1 VAADLSPEAVTRAAE
16 AAGITED
23 TARAALEAAAPILAG
38 AWGLTDRERQQEQM
52 RQLNQNLLGAAA
64 EYYRLAY
71 PEAAG
76 ED

>member
-1 VAADLSPEAVTRAAE
+1 MAEIPDAAVRAIQDAI
-16 AAGITED
+16 GLD
-23 TARAALEAAAPILAG
+23 QFDARAALAAAAPILAG
-38 AWGLTDRERQQEQM
+38 AWGVTGRERQQEQM